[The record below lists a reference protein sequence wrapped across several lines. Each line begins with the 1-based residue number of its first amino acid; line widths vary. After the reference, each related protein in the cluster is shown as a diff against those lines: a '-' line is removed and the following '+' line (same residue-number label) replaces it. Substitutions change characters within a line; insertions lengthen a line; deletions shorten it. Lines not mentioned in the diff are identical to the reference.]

1 MKRPATKVISL
12 RLDDSVLRVVR
23 EVARLSV
30 QNIEVVV
37 AVLLAVG
44 TLKHAADT
52 AKKRKRS

>member
-23 EVARLSV
+23 EVARLSG